1 MHYICVWNTNSIY
14 LSKVTNIEVIRQ
26 NAFVM
31 KDLLLFVSVVTLNIS
46 FYIGWDWIESVR
58 VFPAP
63 I

>member
-1 MHYICVWNTNSIY
+1 MHYICVWHTNSIY

-31 KDLLLFVSVVTLNIS
+31 QDLLLFVSVATLNIS
-46 FYIGWDWIESVR
+46 FYIGWDWMESGR
-58 VFPAP
+58 FFPAP